1 MRTVLTTAQRNA
13 RSLSFGSEE
22 AARPHSLTREV
33 DDLRNDIEDA
43 FVAIES
49 GANLPIIG
57 NLTGSI
63 DNGETGTNSLTING
77 SNLLANRVQA
87 SVVIADITFSAV
99 LPGTDGNDID
109 IVIVVGDP
117 NDNLSVSDT
126 DNTVTITL
134 GADGDGNPDDVKN
147 TAELVIAAVNNGSA
161 LINAADSEDGA
172 DPVSAAV
179 ASTSLSGGTGRGLV
193 ATAFYGSTS
202 SELTISSVSSSEI
215 VFTDAQ
221 LPNLTAG
228 DMVGIVLSS
237 HTAQSNVAHI
247 IVA

>member
-43 FVAIES
+43 FVALES

-57 NLTGSI
+57 NLGGSI
-63 DNGETGTNSLTING
+63 VNGAAGGTSSLAING
-77 SNLLANRVQA
+77 SNLLASRVQA
-87 SVVIADITFSAV
+87 SAIIADITFSAV
-99 LPGTDGNDID
+99 LPGTAGNDID
-109 IVIVVGDP
+109 IVIVVGNA

-126 DNTVTITL
+126 NNTVTITL
-134 GADGDGNPDDVKN
+134 GADANGDPDDAKN
-147 TAELVIAAVNNGSA
+147 AAGLVVAAVNSGSA
-161 LINAADSEDGA
+161 LINASEDGA

-193 ATAFYGSTS
+193 ATAFHGSD
-202 SELTISSVSSSEI
+202 SESLTISSVSNSSI
-215 VFTDAQ
+215 TFADSQ
-221 LPNLTAG
+221 LQGLTAG